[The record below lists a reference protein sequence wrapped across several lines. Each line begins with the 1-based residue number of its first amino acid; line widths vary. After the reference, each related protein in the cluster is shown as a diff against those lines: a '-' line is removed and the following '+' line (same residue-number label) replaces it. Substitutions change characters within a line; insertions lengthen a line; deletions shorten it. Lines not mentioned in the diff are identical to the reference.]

1 MHVARHER
9 DAEVLPL
16 GNVLEPQD
24 ESVALLLVVGRARVV
39 CQVVLE
45 FGLAVRGN
53 PVEKSGMITIEE
65 AGKMKLT
72 R

>member
-24 ESVALLLVVGRARVV
+24 EGVALLLVVGRARVV

-45 FGLAVRGN
+45 FGLSVQIIKVISCERY
-53 PVEKSGMITIEE
+53 GMN
-65 AGKMKLT
+65 GGRMKLT